1 MVANIFYIELA
12 RPPPSPSLPPL
23 LKWRPRACLLN
34 SILHFGFTV
43 LKKVSKKRIK
53 KKQMIPF

>member
-1 MVANIFYIELA
+1 MVANIFYIELEH
-12 RPPPSPSLPPL
+12 PPPSLPPL